1 MHSKGFRSR
10 AVESKVENH
19 EVFCNQNQSQSVQRS
34 ESNHAF
40 MHLPL
45 LDQGVREYCVTGA
58 VGIGWEKLMDQGK
71 YRIRVAA
78 EMTGTTAPPLRVWEK
93 RYGVPQPRRSDRKY
107 RLYSDSDVKELRR
120 MGQLVANGLPPS
132 QAAKRVVE
140 ERITD
145 KALSVPIP
153 ADQAGYAR
161 ATMMQAIRDF
171 DGETL
176 EEQLNLLLR
185 VGPVEHSWNSVIRP
199 LMEEIG
205 QAWFDGNL
213 NPAQEH
219 LASNGVRYTLQT
231 MYRLIEPKK
240 PHGTVILAC
249 VDEELHD
256 LPLFGLAV
264 EMATLGWKCMM
275 LGARVPAYAVGD
287 ALTSRG
293 DVVGLSITMPL
304 EEENS
309 NLFWKAYGD
318 AMGDRPWLVGGRSA
332 ILYADIIEAY
342 GGRVVTS
349 REHVAAML
357 TQCR

>member
-1 MHSKGFRSR
+1 
-10 AVESKVENH
+10 
-19 EVFCNQNQSQSVQRS
+19 
-34 ESNHAF
+34 
-40 MHLPL
+40 
-45 LDQGVREYCVTGA
+45 
-58 VGIGWEKLMDQGK
+58 MDQGK

-78 EMTGTTAPPLRVWEK
+78 EMTGTTAPQLRVWEK
-93 RYGVPQPRRSDRKY
+93 RYGVPQPRRSDRHY
-107 RLYSDSDVKELRR
+107 RLYSDSDVRELRR
-120 MGQLVANGLPPS
+120 MGQLVSNGLPPS

-140 ERITD
+140 ERD
-145 KALSVPIP
+145 VDNALSMPLPV
-153 ADQAGYAR
+153 DQAGYAR

-176 EEQLNLLLR
+176 ENQLNLLLR

-231 MYRLIEPKK
+231 MYRLIEPKA

-275 LGARVPAYAVGD
+275 LGAQVPAYAIQD
-287 ALTSRG
+287 ALTSQKN
-293 DVVGLSITMPL
+293 VVGLSITMPL
-304 EEENS
+304 EEANP
-309 NLFWKAYGD
+309 NTFWKAYGE
-318 AMGDRPWLVGGRSA
+318 AAGNHPWLVGGRAAS
-332 ILYADIIEAY
+332 LYADIIEAN
-342 GGRVVTS
+342 GGRVVS
-349 REHVAAML
+349 SSEHVAAML
-357 TQCR
+357 RQCR